1 MHQNKNNSIVIEEQL
16 VSIRGLLQSARQ
28 IQYMVNC
35 YFCFQAKNKY
45 ILPARESV
53 KSMLVWG
60 WALEQDHQRQAANRD
75 SMRRRMSKDGVCITA
90 NIFILVRNFCF
101 QFNKIFV
108 GIGNLF
114 IYTLIF
120 ECCNL
125 IEDCHA
131 RLLVFGASMMVFF
144 LPYCVLGVGA
154 IMMGFMTKHAEK
166 MHCKLVCYQGGIK
179 TCRNDIVI
187 KIVQKLYLKCF
198 IDNEFGKTIY
208 INMQILK
215 C

>member
-1 MHQNKNNSIVIEEQL
+1 M
-16 VSIRGLLQSARQ
+16 QSARQ

-90 NIFILVRNFCF
+90 NRDSMRRRISKDGVCITPKIFILVRIFFF

-108 GIGNLF
+108 GNLF
-114 IYTLIF
+114 IYTL
-120 ECCNL
+120 CLN
-125 IEDCHA
+125 A
-131 RLLVFGASMMVFF
+131 V
-144 LPYCVLGVGA
+144 
-154 IMMGFMTKHAEK
+154 T
-166 MHCKLVCYQGGIK
+166 
-179 TCRNDIVI
+179 
-187 KIVQKLYLKCF
+187 
-198 IDNEFGKTIY
+198 
-208 INMQILK
+208 
-215 C
+215 